1 MNDINAARLN
11 EYSEMTNTRLLE
23 YKERYGGKDS
33 DYQHEI
39 TEAMWYSLMSGG
51 KRLRPALVL
60 EFARICG
67 GDVQAALAPA
77 CAIEMIHTFSLIHD
91 DLPCMDD
98 DDIRR
103 GKPSCHKTYGEAM
116 ALLAGDALEDLA
128 FRVIAEDGRLSDEK
142 KVKLIAELSRAVGTD
157 GMIGGQVIDMDN
169 VNGAVFP
176 VDKLLDMYA
185 MKTSA
190 LISCACRMGVICA
203 GRYDMLDGAGEFG
216 RQLGLAFQITD
227 DILDITS
234 TTEQLGK
241 PVGSDRELGKS
252 TYAAVMGIEASERAA
267 AELSQKAEHALGG
280 FSDNCFLMEL
290 TEYLLRRNK

>member
-1 MNDINAARLN
+1 MNDKNTARLT
-11 EYSEMTNTRLLE
+11 EYSEMTNKRLLE
-23 YKERYGGKDS
+23 YKERFGGKES

-67 GDVQAALAPA
+67 GDMQASLAAA

-91 DLPCMDD
+91 DLPCMDN

-103 GKPSCHKTYGEAM
+103 GKPSCHKAYGEAM
-116 ALLAGDALEDLA
+116 ALLAGDALENLA
-128 FRVIAEDGRLSDEK
+128 FGVIADDDKLSDEK
-142 KVKLIAELSRAVGTD
+142 KVKLISELSRAVGTD
-157 GMIGGQVIDMDN
+157 GMIGGQVIDMGN
-169 VNGAVFP
+169 VNGAVFSE
-176 VDKLLDMYA
+176 DKLLDMYS

-190 LISCACRMGVICA
+190 LISCACRMGVICS
-203 GRYDMLDGAGEFG
+203 GRYELLEAAGEFG

-234 TTEQLGK
+234 TTEELGK
-241 PVGSDRELGKS
+241 PVGSDKELGKS
-252 TYAAVMGIEASERAA
+252 TYAAEMGLEKARAAA
-267 AELSQKAEHALGG
+267 AELTERAERALGE
-280 FSDNCFLMEL
+280 FPDREFLMEL
-290 TEYLLRRNK
+290 TGYLLRRKK

>member
-1 MNDINAARLN
+1 MNDINAARLT
-11 EYSEMTNTRLLE
+11 EYSEMTNTRLLR
-23 YKERYGGKDS
+23 YKERYGGKES

-103 GKPSCHKTYGEAM
+103 GKPSCHKAFGEAM

-128 FRVIAEDGRLSDEK
+128 FQVIAEDDRLSDEK
-142 KVKLIAELSRAVGTD
+142 KVKLIAELSKAVGTD

-169 VNGAVFP
+169 VNGAVFS

-190 LISCACRMGVICA
+190 LISCACRMGAICA
-203 GRYDMLDGAGEFG
+203 GRYDMLGRAGEFG

-241 PVGSDRELGKS
+241 PVGSDREQGKS
-252 TYAAVMGIEASERAA
+252 TYAAVMGVEASEKAA
-267 AELSQKAEHALGG
+267 AELSQKAEQALGG
-280 FSDNCFLMEL
+280 FSDNGFLMEL